1 MKMTINDVENKETVL
16 IIRIPDSKNGMERIF
31 TVLNPN
37 NSINYLSYIIKYMTL
52 RPPNIESSRL
62 FLKYAQNKC
71 SKQPVG
77 INTFGKMPS
86 VIAEYLKLPNPTC
99 YTGHSF
105 RRSSATMLAN
115 SGGDLITV
123 KKHGGWKSSA
133 VAEGYIDSTLSK
145 KIDISNKILT
155 NDASSSNSTSTFDN
169 IPEIEISN
177 ITSNMSSEVS
187 TNINKLTDTP
197 FTSSSN
203 VACNSRRVDCE
214 DSQVNSRLKSQG
226 LTFNNSNSCTFNIHI
241 VHN

>member
-1 MKMTINDVENKETVL
+1 
-16 IIRIPDSKNGMERIF
+16 
-31 TVLNPN
+31 
-37 NSINYLSYIIKYMTL
+37 MTL

-71 SKQPVG
+71 SKQTVG

-86 VIAEYLKLPNPTC
+86 VIAEHLKLPNPTC

-133 VAEGYIDSTLSK
+133 VAKGYIDSTLSK
-145 KIDISNKILT
+145 KFDISNKILT
-155 NDASSSNSTSTFDN
+155 NNDSSSNSTSTFDN

-177 ITSNMSSEVS
+177 ITSNLSSEVS

-197 FTSSSN
+197 FTYSSS
-203 VACNSRRVDCE
+203 VACNSRRVE
-214 DSQVNSRLKSQG
+214 VIVK
-226 LTFNNSNSCTFNIHI
+226 IHK
-241 VHN
+241 